1 MCSAC
6 GKICYATRQEARVA
20 LAAIRRRRRRS
31 PENKYYW
38 CERCQA
44 YHTTSSRMK
53 ER

>member
-1 MCSAC
+1 MSVGC
-6 GKICYATRQEARVA
+6 GKICYATRQEARTA

-38 CERCQA
+38 CLRCGA
-44 YHTTSSRMK
+44 WHVTSSRRR